1 MKSERGGVEGV
12 GEEEEE
18 EDVGGGRAAD
28 MEWAAL

>member
-18 EDVGGGRAAD
+18 GVRGGRAAD